1 LHKTFITDR
10 GRPYTDTPFVIPPGI
25 LKSSQ
30 PIGDDPNLCMASNL
44 IWHIILSAAHMP
56 QDPSELSSF
65 SWKDWKE
72 HERTSSCPMS
82 LYLYVAVALRNHGL
96 MQTPPKIQQK
106 KRKASAPSGSA
117 AKRHGHARPV
127 SPGPVP
133 VGRVPA
139 KRMQCSDAT
148 QQTSGS
154 GWFLGCW

>member
-1 LHKTFITDR
+1 
-10 GRPYTDTPFVIPPGI
+10 
-25 LKSSQ
+25 
-30 PIGDDPNLCMASNL
+30 
-44 IWHIILSAAHMP
+44 
-56 QDPSELSSF
+56 
-65 SWKDWKE
+65 
-72 HERTSSCPMS
+72 MS
-82 LYLYVAVALRNHGL
+82 LYSTVAVALRNHGL

-117 AKRHGHARPV
+117 AKRHGHAGPV

-133 VGRVPA
+133 VGRVQP